1 MMAKTQKTSVSSSPD
16 RIKLSRESSTSNTS
30 LSAIKKKRSLKRTAS
45 KLIRNPFGKTKNP
58 DGDSGSFPSLVNDD
72 EHDDVPV
79 KGEHKSS
86 GSGSD
91 ESLGLDDTRRKV
103 PPLLL
108 PLKKEK
114 NSARRSSIS
123 TSGSTNREKSEDAM
137 EDDCVGLD
145 GTRRKISLLDLLGPA
160 GGSSGGAGNNGGT
173 SPTADPTQNTNDET
187 MSNAEDVFSVST
199 TPARLENAR
208 TEEEEE
214 GTIDTNE
221 KTIRL
226 RRELKRQGSSCSLDK
241 EAHCPRDPSNT
252 TVDTSN
258 TAQRGVG
265 GYTRTNISMAVCFAI
280 AFAYYSKYIMFRP
293 SSSSNSTN
301 DIMYVS
307 QIATGSILLIGL
319 FIYVTKAAPRD
330 VWKARIVNES

>member
-16 RIKLSRESSTSNTS
+16 RIKLSRASSTSNTS

-58 DGDSGSFPSLVNDD
+58 DGDSGSFPSLFNDD

-79 KGEHKSS
+79 KGEHESS

-91 ESLGLDDTRRKV
+91 ESLGLDDTRRKI

-114 NSARRSSIS
+114 NSARHSSNS

-160 GGSSGGAGNNGGT
+160 GGGSGGAGNNGGT

-208 TEEEEE
+208 T
-214 GTIDTNE
+214 
-221 KTIRL
+221 K
-226 RRELKRQGSSCSLDK
+226 
-241 EAHCPRDPSNT
+241 
-252 TVDTSN
+252 
-258 TAQRGVG
+258 
-265 GYTRTNISMAVCFAI
+265 AV
-280 AFAYYSKYIMFRP
+280 
-293 SSSSNSTN
+293 T
-301 DIMYVS
+301 
-307 QIATGSILLIGL
+307 
-319 FIYVTKAAPRD
+319 
-330 VWKARIVNES
+330 